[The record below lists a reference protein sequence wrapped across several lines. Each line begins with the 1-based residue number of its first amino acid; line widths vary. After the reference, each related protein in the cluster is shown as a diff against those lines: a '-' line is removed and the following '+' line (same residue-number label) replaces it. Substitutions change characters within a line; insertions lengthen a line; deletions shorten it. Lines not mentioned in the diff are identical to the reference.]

1 MSTYLERDV
10 NELISTDS
18 ITFTKFLTVV
28 AARTGEMLNYANIAV
43 EIGVSE
49 PTIKNWISILKN
61 RNRLLIAAIYC

>member
-61 RNRLLIAAIYC
+61 RNRLLIAAIHC